1 MPKVKKSKKKVS
13 YKQMMNAIIKKPASA
28 SEKEKS
34 EKAVQQN
41 VGGGVPS
48 KVDKL

>member
-1 MPKVKKSKKKVS
+1 
-13 YKQMMNAIIKKPASA
+13 MMNAIIKKPPA

-34 EKAVQQN
+34 EKTVQQN